1 MQYSETS
8 RWQFV
13 VDEISG
19 ETSRVIGEVASE
31 DDRTYR
37 LLLAQLADGTKVTLF
52 PTRIRAAKEEE
63 IQRYVR
69 ETKPQGSDLK

>member
-1 MQYSETS
+1 M
-8 RWQFV
+8 
-13 VDEISG
+13 VDEISR
-19 ETSRVIGEVASE
+19 ETGRVIGVVASK
-31 DDRTYR
+31 DDRTHR
-37 LLLAQLADGTKVTLF
+37 LLLVQLADGTKVTFF

>member
-8 RWQFV
+8 RWDFV
-13 VDEISG
+13 VDEVSG
-19 ETSRVIGEVASE
+19 KTGRLVGEVVSKG
-31 DDRTYR
+31 DRTYR
-37 LLLAQLADGTKVTLF
+37 LLLAQLADGSKVTFF